1 MSVALPLVEHFAR
14 GLDFWELSDYAVAR
28 HVGVKFS
35 TNGVFATAIRAME
48 NLASAGFR
56 FFKLPVVC
64 LRSGIDSALLGLGRA
79 AAGELERDDIVVPP
93 GFMRRLGAPAG

>member
-14 GLDFWELSDYAVAR
+14 GLDFWELSDYTVAR
-28 HVGVKFS
+28 HVKFS

-56 FFKLPVVC
+56 FFKLPAVC

-79 AAGELERDDIVVPP
+79 AAGNLERDDVVVPP
-93 GFMRRLGAPAG
+93 GFMLRLGAPAG